1 MIVFIYLEYNFR
13 ILMLITPTSL
23 KDIAALI
30 NSKYI
35 GNDTHIITGFNEI
48 HRVAKGDIVFVDH
61 PKYYDKALNSAAT
74 TIIINKEIECPEGKA
89 LIIHNEPFTAF
100 NQLMLHFQPKEYS
113 LKPISD
119 TAKIGKN
126 VIIMPGCYIGNH
138 VIIGDNC
145 ILHPNVVIYDRCKIG
160 NNVII
165 HAGTVIGSDGFYYK
179 NRKTHFEQFQS
190 CGNVIIHDNVH
201 IGANC
206 TFDKGVTNSTII
218 GKGTIIDNQVHLAH
232 DVVIGDNCLFASG
245 NTIAGCTTIGNNVT
259 MWGQV
264 GVSSD
269 ITIGDGA
276 IIQAQSGVGEN
287 VPAGKTFFGTPAGD
301 ARHKLREIF
310 ATKQLPSL
318 IHKLY
323 DKDK

>member
-1 MIVFIYLEYNFR
+1 MQIN
-13 ILMLITPTSL
+13 PTSL
-23 KDIAALI
+23 KDIAAI
-30 NSKYI
+30 ISAKYI
-35 GNDTHIITGFNEI
+35 GNDDHLITGFNEI
-48 HRVAKGDIVFVDH
+48 HRVTNGDVVFVDH
-61 PKYYDKALNSAAT
+61 PKYYNKALQSAAT
-74 TIIINKEIECPEGKA
+74 IIIINKEVDCPEGKA
-89 LIIHNEPFTAF
+89 LILHDEPFTAF
-100 NQLMLHFQPKEYS
+100 NQLMLHFQPKDYS

-145 ILHPNVVIYDRCKIG
+145 ILHPNVVIYDRCEIG

-165 HAGTVIGSDGFYYK
+165 HAGSVIGSDGFYYK

-206 TFDKGVTNSTII
+206 TFDKGVTASTII
-218 GKGTIIDNQVHLAH
+218 GKGTVIDNQVHLAH
-232 DVVIGDNCLFASG
+232 DVVIGENCLFASG
-245 NTIAGCTTIGNNVT
+245 NTIAGCSTIGNNVT

-276 IIQAQSGVGEN
+276 VIQAQSGVGEN
-287 VPAGKTFFGTPAGD
+287 VPAGKTYFGTPAGD
-301 ARHKLREIF
+301 AKHKLREIF

>member
-1 MIVFIYLEYNFR
+1 MQIN
-13 ILMLITPTSL
+13 PTSL
-23 KDIAALI
+23 KDIAAI
-30 NSKYI
+30 ISAKYI
-35 GNDTHIITGFNEI
+35 GNDTHLITGFNEI
-48 HRVAKGDIVFVDH
+48 HRVTKGDVVFVDH
-61 PKYYDKALNSAAT
+61 PKYYNKALNSAAT
-74 TIIINKEIECPEGKA
+74 TIIINKEVDCPEGKA
-89 LIIHNEPFTAF
+89 LILHNEPFTAF
-100 NQLMLHFQPKEYS
+100 NQLTQHFQPKEYS

-145 ILHPNVVIYDRCKIG
+145 ILHPNVVIYDRCEIG

-206 TFDKGVTNSTII
+206 TFDKGVTASTSI
-218 GKGTIIDNQVHLAH
+218 GKGTVIDNQVHLAH
-232 DVVIGDNCLFASG
+232 DVVIGENCLFASG
-245 NTIAGCTTIGNNVT
+245 NTIAGCSTIGNNVT

-269 ITIGDGA
+269 VTIGDGA
-276 IIQAQSGVGEN
+276 TIQAQSGVAEN
-287 VPAGKTFFGTPAGD
+287 VPAGKTYFGTPASD
-301 ARHKLREIF
+301 AKHKLREIF

-323 DKDK
+323 DKD